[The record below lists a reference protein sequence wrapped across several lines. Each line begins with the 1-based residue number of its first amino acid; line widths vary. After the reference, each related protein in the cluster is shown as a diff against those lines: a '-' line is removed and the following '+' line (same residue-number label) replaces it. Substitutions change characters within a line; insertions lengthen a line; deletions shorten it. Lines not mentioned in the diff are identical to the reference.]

1 MKTILRN
8 ASRATQ
14 PVYDIVSGLFTGP
27 GAIGLAF
34 LPLVLGVTTTAFLGV
49 VATETGR
56 AILDGIRRHR
66 DLILGIAYAL
76 TLISLS
82 CPSFFVTAPRL
93 DLPVDPLLRF
103 LFRLCFRFFLRF
115 FLLLRAFL
123 RDALRLRR

>member
-34 LPLVLGVTTTAFLGV
+34 LPLVLGVTTTAFLGF

-56 AILDGIRRHR
+56 AILDEVRRR
-66 DLILGIAYAL
+66 GRPA
-76 TLISLS
+76 
-82 CPSFFVTAPRL
+82 APRPAAPSLPAVGSTSDPDLVMPGFSPSHIWHHGFL
-93 DLPVDPLLRF
+93 DKTPPFPHTPLP
-103 LFRLCFRFFLRF
+103 
-115 FLLLRAFL
+115 
-123 RDALRLRR
+123 